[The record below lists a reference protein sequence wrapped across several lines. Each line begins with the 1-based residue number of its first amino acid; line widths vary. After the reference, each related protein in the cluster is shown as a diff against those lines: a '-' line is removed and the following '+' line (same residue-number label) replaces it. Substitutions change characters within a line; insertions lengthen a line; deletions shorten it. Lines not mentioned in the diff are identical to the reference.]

1 MNFGNPFLWSDGMLK
16 ISQRDVEDVIILELK
31 GKLIGGSEANLL
43 HDTMKDLITAEKRK
57 VLIDLAHVSWIDS
70 TGLGTL
76 ISAYTSLKKAEGELK
91 LLRLTKKIHNLLVI
105 TQLITV
111 LEDWDDE
118 KEAIASFKS

>member
-1 MNFGNPFLWSDGMLK
+1 MLK
-16 ISQRDVEDVIILELK
+16 ISQRDVGDVIVLELK
-31 GKLIGGSEANLL
+31 GKLMGGSEANLL
-43 HDTMKDLITAEKRK
+43 RDTMKDLIIADKRK

>member
-1 MNFGNPFLWSDGMLK
+1 MLK
-16 ISQRDVEDVIILELK
+16 ISRQDVDDVVILTLR
-31 GKLIGGSEANLL
+31 GKLIGGPEAVGLRDAVKNLVSEG
-43 HDTMKDLITAEKRK
+43 KKK
-57 VLIDLAHVSWIDS
+57 VLIDLAKVTWIDS

-76 ISAYTSLKKAEGELK
+76 ISAYTTLKKEEGDVK

-118 KEAIASFKS
+118 EKAIASFKSK